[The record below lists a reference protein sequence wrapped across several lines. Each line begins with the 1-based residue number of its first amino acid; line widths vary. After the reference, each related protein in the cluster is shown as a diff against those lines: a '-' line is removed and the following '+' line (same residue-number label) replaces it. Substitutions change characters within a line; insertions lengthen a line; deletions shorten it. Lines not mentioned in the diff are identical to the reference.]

1 MTFNL
6 FEFLNEDHIRR
17 MHYLEW
23 RLRKYCMYYFSNY
36 FTFETP
42 EFHKRVYKALAAEKN
57 IYFEWFRNSAK
68 TTILQMYVNHCI
80 ATRNRRNIMWYWATT
95 DPAEENLTYIA
106 NALIGDDEQSKRFVD
121 DYWQLYY
128 EEVSGKYQDKKTKG
142 KNKFITENEIYVR
155 AMGLGTS
162 PRGKNYVASDGKHR
176 PDLVIFDDI
185 DILWKVRT
193 KRTIDKSREFILNE
207 VFWGTS
213 SHTQIVF
220 LGNTIYED
228 GVSVRLR
235 EHVKNDKNWVIIRQP
250 IYDKEWKIVWDRF
263 VETDAEAMEKND
275 GILNP
280 HRRFISLESE
290 RRRLGTISF
299 GQNYLLI
306 PYVRGMVI
314 VQRHLINKLD
324 CKNFYFDKIRIGLD
338 TAISKKQESDRVAF
352 TVTWYDKW
360 KKYVCESVK
369 LEWESKRMPNQI
381 KLAKDLYEKRW
392 KQTDNIML
400 NVETVAFQEVLADY
414 LKEEKLAVN
423 TIKTHKD
430 KVTRMLEYQWD
441 FEAGNIFFNTT
452 GCDELIEELI
462 AFPNWEYDDMVD
474 SMMMSFND
482 DHDEWLMESA

>member
-1 MTFNL
+1 MNQELKRQILNNPKYRRPYMAKNFYRYCRFYYPQYYTFSTPA
-6 FEFLNEDHIRR
+6 FL
-17 MHYLEW
+17 M
-23 RLRKYCMYYFSNY
+23 
-36 FTFETP
+36 P
-42 EFHKRVYKALAAEKN
+42 VYKAMEEWKN
-57 IYFEWFRNSAK
+57 VFMKTFRNSAK
-68 TTILQMYVNHCI
+68 TTLTQMYVNNCVSQ
-80 ATRNRRNIMWYWATT
+80 RKRRHIMRYSDTGESS
-95 DPAEENLTYIA
+95 EENLMYVA
-106 NALIGDDEQSKRFVD
+106 NSLIENERFIT
-121 DYWQLYY
+121 DYGQLYY
-128 EEVSGKYQDKKTKG
+128 DENAGKYSGKTIKG
-142 KNKFITENEIYVR
+142 KKKFITENEVLL
-155 AMGLGTS
+155 AGMSMGMS
-162 PRGKNYVASDGKHR
+162 PRGKNYTAKDGKFR
-176 PDLVIFDDI
+176 PDLLVFDDI
-185 DILWKVRT
+185 DTIRSTRSKKMIDKNMEFFLNEILW
-193 KRTIDKSREFILNE
+193 
-207 VFWGTS
+207 GT
-213 SHTQIVF
+213 TQATQLIV

-228 GVSVRLR
+228 GMIPRIQ
-235 EHVKNDKNWVIIRQP
+235 EHFKDDPSWLIVEQP

-263 VETDAEAMEKND
+263 VETDAEALIKNE

-324 CKNFYFDKIRIGLD
+324 CKDFYFDKIRIGLD

-430 KVTRMLEYQWD
+430 KVTRMLEYQGD
-441 FEAGNIFFNTT
+441 FEAGNVFFNTT

-474 SMMMSFND
+474 SMMMAFND